1 MDNQRLD
8 NAIELNNQG
17 VELLLQNQDTEAVTC
32 FTRAL
37 GMVKHVLLQPSSSES
52 SSSSSS
58 GEDSSSSSTVDRYSD
73 NLHSDVYAVPSFQT
87 SAANAG
93 LGFVYHG
100 AITLSSSVLSSS
112 SSSSSLNSTSSSSQ
126 HEQRHEEEP
135 QDQEPQE
142 QQEGSRPIR
151 VSEAHMNIYSAAI
164 IYNIALVYHRQGV
177 KYCKNVCLEKAEKM
191 YDMLLKL
198 VGYSGDIASLDESML
213 PQDGTALLLRIAA
226 INNCSL
232 IRLDK
237 GDYDFPRHG
246 FHHLSR
252 VLTSLGNDNAR
263 ALFENLLISTSSSSD
278 NDDVDNMS
286 TDGPLSMDSEDDEE
300 VIQGM
305 LLNVLLAKSPDA
317 APAA

>member
-1 MDNQRLD
+1 MDSATTTTTASSNQRLD
-8 NAIELNNQG
+8 SALNLNNQG

-37 GMVKHVLLQPSSSES
+37 GMVKHVLLQPSDDD
-52 SSSSSS
+52 
-58 GEDSSSSSTVDRYSD
+58 DSDCDSMASDANNVDRYSD
-73 NLHSDVYAVPSFQT
+73 ILHADIYAVPAFQK
-87 SAANAG
+87 SAMNAG
-93 LGFVYHG
+93 LGFVYNG
-100 AITLSSSVLSSS
+100 AITLSSASATRT
-112 SSSSSLNSTSSSSQ
+112 NQAQ
-126 HEQRHEEEP
+126 HNEL
-135 QDQEPQE
+135 
-142 QQEGSRPIR
+142 EGCI
-151 VSEAHMNIYSAAI
+151 SEAHMNVYSAAI

-177 KYCKNVCLEKAEKM
+177 RYCKNICLEKAEKM

-198 VGYSGDIASLDESML
+198 VGYSGDITSLDESML

-237 GDYDFPRHG
+237 GDYEFPRHG

-252 VLTSLGNDNAR
+252 VLTTLGNDNAR
-263 ALFENLLISTSSSSD
+263 ALFDNLLIS
-278 NDDVDNMS
+278 NENGDDAMS
-286 TDGPLSMDSEDDEE
+286 TDGPLSMDSDSDSSSPVSSNDNDEE

-305 LLNVLLAKSPDA
+305 LLNVLLAKTPDA